1 MSDEEHSES
10 EFYYPD
16 ELEFQENFV
25 EKEET
30 TSISCERAD
39 EFSSYVIKPISIIAQ
54 VIIEMRA
61 L

>member
-16 ELEFQENFV
+16 ELAFQENFD

-30 TSISCERAD
+30 TLICCKRAD
-39 EFSSYVIKPISIIAQ
+39 SDQSEGNNASQ
-54 VIIEMRA
+54 
-61 L
+61 